1 MLRPLAGPGARH
13 IVVVEDDPRLRK
25 MIVTYLNRA
34 GYEVQEAE
42 DGAQGLAAMQTA
54 IPDAVLLDLQMP
66 RMNGVEFLAACRSDP
81 RLATDFAGRQKC
93 RVPVPPR
100 RAVADRDV
108 RPAHG
113 RTGGDPERDRRAG
126 TPATAA
132 S

>member
-81 RLATDFAGRQKC
+81 RLAT
-93 RVPVPPR
+93 VPVVVYSGAPSDEVTAQQLGARAYLMKPVDLDVL
-100 RAVADRDV
+100 RAVMDRV
-108 RPAHG
+108 
-113 RTGGDPERDRRAG
+113 T
-126 TPATAA
+126 TT
-132 S
+132 

>member
-13 IVVVEDDPRLRK
+13 VVVVEDDPRLRK

-81 RLATDFAGRQKC
+81 RLAT
-93 RVPVPPR
+93 VPVVVYSGAPSDEVTAQQLGARAYLMKPVDLDVL
-100 RAVADRDV
+100 RAVMDRV
-108 RPAHG
+108 
-113 RTGGDPERDRRAG
+113 T
-126 TPATAA
+126 TT
-132 S
+132 

>member
-81 RLATDFAGRQKC
+81 RLAT
-93 RVPVPPR
+93 VPVVVYSGAPSDEVTAEQLGARAYLMKPVDLDVL
-100 RAVADRDV
+100 RAVMDRV
-108 RPAHG
+108 
-113 RTGGDPERDRRAG
+113 T
-126 TPATAA
+126 TT
-132 S
+132 

>member
-13 IVVVEDDPRLRK
+13 VVVVEDDPRLRK

-81 RLATDFAGRQKC
+81 RLAT
-93 RVPVPPR
+93 VPVVVYSGAPSDEVTAEQLGARAYLMKPVDLDVL
-100 RAVADRDV
+100 RAVMDRV
-108 RPAHG
+108 
-113 RTGGDPERDRRAG
+113 T
-126 TPATAA
+126 TT
-132 S
+132 

>member
-42 DGAQGLAAMQTA
+42 DGAQGLAAMKTA

-81 RLATDFAGRQKC
+81 RLAT
-93 RVPVPPR
+93 VPVVVYSGAPSDEVTAEQLGARAYLMKPVDLDVL
-100 RAVADRDV
+100 RAVMDRV
-108 RPAHG
+108 
-113 RTGGDPERDRRAG
+113 T
-126 TPATAA
+126 TT
-132 S
+132 

>member
-81 RLATDFAGRQKC
+81 RLAT
-93 RVPVPPR
+93 VPVVVYSGAPSDEATAEQLGARAYLMKPVDLDVL
-100 RAVADRDV
+100 RAVMDRV
-108 RPAHG
+108 
-113 RTGGDPERDRRAG
+113 T
-126 TPATAA
+126 TT
-132 S
+132 

>member
-1 MLRPLAGPGARH
+1 MLRPLTGPGARH
-13 IVVVEDDPRLRK
+13 VVVVEDDPRLRK

-81 RLATDFAGRQKC
+81 RLAT
-93 RVPVPPR
+93 VPVVVYSGAPSDEVTAEQLGARAYLMKPVDLDVL
-100 RAVADRDV
+100 RAVMDRV
-108 RPAHG
+108 
-113 RTGGDPERDRRAG
+113 T
-126 TPATAA
+126 TT
-132 S
+132 

>member
-13 IVVVEDDPRLRK
+13 VVVVEDDPRLRK

-54 IPDAVLLDLQMP
+54 VPDAVLLDLQMP

-81 RLATDFAGRQKC
+81 RLAT
-93 RVPVPPR
+93 VPVVVYSGAPSDEVTAEQLGARAYLMKPVDLDVL
-100 RAVADRDV
+100 RAVMDRV
-108 RPAHG
+108 
-113 RTGGDPERDRRAG
+113 T
-126 TPATAA
+126 TT
-132 S
+132 